1 MIGNSFP
8 SVSRPYLAATAE
20 HLDLV
25 RPSSLPLPILGLGA
39 PADLDIEAERAR
51 LDDEPSREG
60 LTEHIGR
67 RNHLPHISTFIAD
80 WVADA
85 FAGLSPGR
93 R

>member
-1 MIGNSFP
+1 MIGSSFP

-25 RPSSLPLPILGLGA
+25 RPSSLPLPILGLDSTGV
-39 PADLDIEAERAR
+39 
-51 LDDEPSREG
+51 
-60 LTEHIGR
+60 TEHIGR